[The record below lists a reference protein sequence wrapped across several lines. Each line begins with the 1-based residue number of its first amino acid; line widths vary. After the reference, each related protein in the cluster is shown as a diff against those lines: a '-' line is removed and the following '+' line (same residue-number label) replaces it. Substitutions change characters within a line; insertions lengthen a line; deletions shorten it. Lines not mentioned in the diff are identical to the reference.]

1 MGYKHGP
8 YGEIGDSKVTTAKQS
23 DVVVAY
29 IGTAPINLIRGY
41 ADADL
46 IHMPIKVANMS
57 DVQSK
62 LGYSKNWEDFTLCE
76 AFAEHFDNTVGNVG
90 PIYVVNVLDPDTHRA
105 EEKTTKELSFSN

>member
-62 LGYSKNWEDFTLCE
+62 LGYPKTGRTSL
-76 AFAEHFDNTVGNVG
+76 FAKPSPSTS
-90 PIYVVNVLDPDTHRA
+90 
-105 EEKTTKELSFSN
+105 TTPSVTWARSTS